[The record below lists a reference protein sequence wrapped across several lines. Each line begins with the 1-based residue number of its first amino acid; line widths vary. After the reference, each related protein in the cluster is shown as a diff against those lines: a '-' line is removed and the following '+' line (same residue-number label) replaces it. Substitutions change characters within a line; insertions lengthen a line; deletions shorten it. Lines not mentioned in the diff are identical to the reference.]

1 MTEHETQARL
11 REIERAMAVQETE
24 IRNVKSE
31 IERLSTKEEVAHIK
45 DDVKGILSKSWLII
59 SSIVM
64 LVVAT
69 IFDYLKKG
77 AGQ

>member
-11 REIERAMAVQETE
+11 REIERAMAIQETE

>member
-31 IERLSTKEEVAHIK
+31 IERLSTKEEVANIK

>member
-1 MTEHETQARL
+1 MNQNETQARL

-45 DDVKGILSKSWLII
+45 DDVKGILSKSWLIV

-69 IFDYLKKG
+69 IFDHVKKG

>member
-1 MTEHETQARL
+1 MTENETQARL

-69 IFDYLKKG
+69 IFDYVKKG